1 MAKDK
6 DLDPQ
11 LSLLVT
17 AAEMYPALEELCLS
31 ARHEV
36 LLSFRIFDPR
46 TRLRSQSAQE
56 LGLETWAQ
64 LIARVASRGVRVR
77 MLIAD
82 FDPLFTAELHR
93 AAWDSGTG
101 FGQALMRAAQQ
112 QKAKEFFGAQV
123 LVAAHEARAAPIWSH
138 LFRGPINAARK
149 ELRSW
154 PAERLTP
161 LQHRSMETLH
171 RMRPATLHQKF
182 AVVDGKRAIIGGID
196 VDERRW
202 DDETHDQR
210 AEETWHD
217 VSLAVSGRICR
228 DLLRHFQDC
237 WQRAIRTGA
246 ASFAAEPDPA
256 SGKARLPA
264 RRPSALGPRLLRT
277 QSDGAEGRL
286 RLGPKPRVTEH
297 EDAHLAA
304 FETAERLVYLETQ
317 FFRHMPLA
325 RALARRAEQ
334 KPELNCI
341 IVLPTEPE
349 RVIFDRARSVDARH
363 EQALQ
368 LRCLNTLRAGF
379 GDRLAVLAPVQPR
392 PAPRHTPG
400 PVAGAPVVY
409 LHSKVT
415 LVDER
420 VGIIGSANL
429 NGRSM
434 RWDTEASVQFQNPD
448 QIRQARERLMASWLR
463 GAIPETE
470 ATQAAAWTALAHDEA
485 ARAPED
491 RTSYILPW
499 PEARNRRFAR
509 LFPLLPAEM
518 F

>member
-1 MAKDK
+1 MPKDK

-31 ARHEV
+31 ARQEV

-46 TRLRSQSAQE
+46 TRLRSTAAAE
-56 LGLETWAQ
+56 LGLTTWAE
-64 LIARVASRGVRVR
+64 LIARVAARGVQVR
-77 MLIAD
+77 LLIAD
-82 FDPLFTAELHR
+82 FDPLFTPELHR
-93 AAWDSGTG
+93 TAWDSGQG
-101 FGQALMRAAQQ
+101 FGQALLRAAQAQ
-112 QKAKEFFGAQV
+112 GDEDFLGAQV
-123 LVAAHEARAAPIWSH
+123 LVAPHEARSAPVWSR
-138 LFRGPINAARK
+138 LFRAQIRAARQS
-149 ELRSW
+149 LDDW
-154 PAERLTP
+154 PANRLTP
-161 LQHRSMETLH
+161 PQHRAMSTLP

-182 AVVDGKRAIIGGID
+182 AVADGRRAVIGGID

-217 VSLAVSGRICR
+217 VSVSVTGRFCH
-228 DLLRHFQDC
+228 DLRRHFADC
-237 WQRAIRTGA
+237 WRRSIRAGA
-246 ASFAAEPDPA
+246 VSFAATPQPDCKDGA
-256 SGKARLPA
+256 LPP

-277 QSDGAEGRL
+277 LSEAAPGQL
-286 RLGPKPRVTEH
+286 RLGPRPQVTEH
-297 EDAHLAA
+297 EEAHIAA
-304 FETAERLVYLETQ
+304 FESAERLVYLETQ

-325 RALARRAEQ
+325 RTLARRAAEQ
-334 KPELNCI
+334 PDLNCI
-341 IVLPTEPE
+341 LVLPTEPE

-379 GDRLAVLAPVQPR
+379 GDRLAVVAPAQPR

-434 RWDTEASVQFQNPD
+434 RWDTEASVQFQDPG
-448 QIRQARERLMASWLR
+448 QIRSARERLMASWLR
-463 GAIPETE
+463 GAMPGMETQS
-470 ATQAAAWTALAHDEA
+470 ALAWTRLAREEA
-485 ARAPED
+485 ERPPED
-491 RTSYILPW
+491 RQSYILPW

-509 LFPLLPAEM
+509 LFPVLPAEM